1 MNVTRLLA
9 KHGSYKAGTGNELT
23 DAYVYETWVPQLRR
37 YASMRQVP
45 VPALSPIRALLSTR
59 DPFSLR
65 VHAPGTRPNPHPS
78 PSY

>member
-1 MNVTRLLA
+1 VNVTRLLA

-45 VPALSPIRALLSTR
+45 
-59 DPFSLR
+59 
-65 VHAPGTRPNPHPS
+65 APPDPS
-78 PSY
+78 PTD